1 MMEELYVSRHK
12 RNGTKMI
19 RNVENARLNHL
30 VNKYAVKR
38 NNEIVLDENTNLID
52 DLGYES
58 ISIIQ
63 LLTEIGNDLGVSIEH
78 SFEFTSFRYLNMFY
92 CIHSM
97 FNEYYKRYL
106 GITKDGKI
114 SKNIVVY
121 CSKNRN
127 HPINKRYLYSGIIT
141 YYNQNWI
148 LSCDSKNKEYFW
160 GEMKYITLEN
170 YDTIMQKLVIDGYEI
185 RKMYRMIIDKEVD
198 VREEKEEEYDYI
210 YIDEMRKYVAKSE
223 EKTIGYCKVSDID
236 FGFGNIV
243 VYIDE
248 NYRRQGLGSTLLNM
262 MIQKCLEL
270 NINPVY
276 VVDSSNNAS
285 INLAAKFGF
294 SIASMEVIISK
305 TV

>member
-1 MMEELYVSRHK
+1 MRLASRYK
-12 RNGTKMI
+12 RDGIKMTT
-19 RNVENARLNHL
+19 NVENARLNHL

-52 DLGYES
+52 DLGYDS

-63 LLTEIGNDLGVSIEH
+63 LLTEIGNDLEISIEY

-106 GITKDGKI
+106 GITKDGI
-114 SKNIVVY
+114 INENIVVY
-121 CSKNRN
+121 CSINRD

-148 LSCDSKNKEYFW
+148 LSCDSKNKEYFFKK
-160 GEMKYITLEN
+160 MKHITLEN
-170 YDTIMQKLVIDGYEI
+170 YDTIMQKLKIDGYEI

-210 YIDEMRKYVAKSE
+210 YIDEMNKYVAKSE
-223 EKTIGYCKVSDID
+223 EETIGYCKISDID

-248 NYRRQGLGSTLLNM
+248 NHRHQGLGSTLLNM
-262 MIQKCLEL
+262 MVQKCLEL

-276 VVDSSNNAS
+276 VVDSLNNAS

-294 SIASMEVIISK
+294 SIASTEVIISK